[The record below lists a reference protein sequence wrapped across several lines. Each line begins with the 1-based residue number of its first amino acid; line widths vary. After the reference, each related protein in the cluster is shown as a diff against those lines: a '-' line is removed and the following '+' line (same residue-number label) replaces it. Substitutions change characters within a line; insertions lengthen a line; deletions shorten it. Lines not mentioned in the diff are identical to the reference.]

1 MTAVESEAPAVAD
14 AEVNLA
20 DLDARIVTSEVGR
33 WRLPPGEAPPDVV
46 VADPARP
53 GLGRP
58 GAAAVVTTGAPR
70 VVLVSCDPASLARD
84 TLLLSA
90 AGYRLASVCLV
101 DAFPHTAHVETVSR
115 FDR

>member
-1 MTAVESEAPAVAD
+1 
-14 AEVNLA
+14 
-20 DLDARIVTSEVGR
+20 
-33 WRLPPGEAPPDVV
+33 
-46 VADPARP
+46 
-53 GLGRP
+53 
-58 GAAAVVTTGAPR
+58 
-70 VVLVSCDPASLARD
+70 VSCDPASLARD